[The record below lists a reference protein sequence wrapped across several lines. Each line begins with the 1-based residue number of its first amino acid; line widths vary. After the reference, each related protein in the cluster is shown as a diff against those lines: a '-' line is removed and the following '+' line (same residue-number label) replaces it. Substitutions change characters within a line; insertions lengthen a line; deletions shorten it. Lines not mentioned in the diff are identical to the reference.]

1 MDESTMEQRLR
12 TAVEHAAPDN
22 LERILASCTEKKG
35 TVIPMTPPKKKRRW
49 IPAAMAAALVIVCGL
64 SFGAH
69 RWQSD
74 HTVDSIVTL
83 DVNPSVS
90 LDVNARERVLSVTPL
105 NQDATVILGD
115 MDLTGTDLT
124 VAVNALIG
132 SMVQNGYLDELQNS
146 ILVTVENDDAARS
159 DLLRQQISDTI
170 SGTFQADQLDGA
182 VLTQTVTASAELT
195 ALAQQYGISEGKAA
209 LIQDV
214 ITQDSTLTFASLAPL
229 SVNEIALI
237 AQSRNL
243 TTSSVSQTGSA
254 SDKAYITADEARAA
268 AYAHAGV
275 SAGDVAWCETE
286 FDSED
291 GVMVYELEF
300 TVGGVEYEYDIDA
313 RTGTVVKYSREGGW
327 SGSNGSGGTTTGTTT
342 GTATG
347 TTTGGTGTGIG
358 ADKAAQ
364 TALADAG
371 FTASQVT
378 GLQTKQDWDDGRLH
392 YEVEFRSGGVEYD
405 YELAADG
412 TILKADRDTD
422 GNVPASTG
430 ASLSE
435 EEAKA
440 AAFRHA
446 GVSAS
451 QVSGLKVQR
460 DRDDGQELYEIEFR
474 VGAAEYEYEIRTDG
488 TILKAERDID
498 D

>member
-1 MDESTMEQRLR
+1 MDESMMEQRLR

-22 LERILASCTEKKG
+22 LERILASCTQQKG
-35 TVIPMTPPKKKRRW
+35 TVIPMTPPKRKRRW

-64 SFGAH
+64 SFGAV

-74 HTVDSIVTL
+74 HAVDSIVTL

-90 LDVNARERVLSVTPL
+90 LDVNAKERVLSVTPL

-146 ILVTVENDDAARS
+146 ILVTVENDDASRS
-159 DLLRQQISDTI
+159 AQLQQQISSTI
-170 SGTFQADQLDGA
+170 SGTFQADHLDGA
-182 VLTQTVTASAELT
+182 VLTQSLTADAQLT
-195 ALAQQYGISEGKAA
+195 ALAEQYGISLGKAA
-209 LIQDV
+209 LIQEV
-214 ITQDSTLTFASLAPL
+214 ISQDSTLTFASLAPL

-237 AQSRNL
+237 AQSRSL
-243 TTSSVSQTGSA
+243 TTSSVTQTGSA
-254 SDKAYITADEARAA
+254 SDKAWY
-268 AYAHAGV
+268 
-275 SAGDVAWCETE
+275 ETE

-291 GVMVYELEF
+291 GVMVYEVEF
-300 TVGGVEYEYDIDA
+300 TAGGVEYEYDIDA
-313 RTGTVVKYSREGGW
+313 RTGDVVKYSREGGW
-327 SGSNGSGGTTTGTTT
+327 SGSGSSGGSASSGTD
-342 GTATG
+342 
-347 TTTGGTGTGIG
+347 IG

-371 FTASQVT
+371 LSSSQVT
-378 GLQTKQDWDDGRLH
+378 GLRTKQDWDDGQLR
-392 YEVEFRSGGVEYD
+392 YEVEFRAGGVEYD

-422 GNVPASTG
+422 GSVPASTG
-430 ASLSE
+430 ASLTE

-451 QVSGLKVQR
+451 SVSGLKVQR

-474 VGAAEYEYEIRTDG
+474 VGNTEYEYEIRTDG

>member
-1 MDESTMEQRLR
+1 MDESMMEQRLR

-22 LERILASCTEKKG
+22 LERILASCTEQKG

-49 IPAAMAAALVIVCGL
+49 IPAAMAAALVIECGL
-64 SFGAH
+64 SFATL
-69 RWQSD
+69 RWRSD
-74 HTVDSIVTL
+74 HAVDSIVTL
-83 DVNPSVS
+83 DVNPSIS

-105 NQDATVILGD
+105 NDDATVILGD

-146 ILVTVENDDAARS
+146 ILVSVENDDASRS
-159 DLLRQQISDTI
+159 AQLQQQISSTI
-170 SGTFQADQLDGA
+170 SGTFQADHLDGA
-182 VLTQTVTASAELT
+182 VLTQSVTADAQLA
-195 ALAQQYGISEGKAA
+195 ALAQQYGISQGKAA
-209 LIQDV
+209 LIQEV
-214 ITQDSTLTFASLAPL
+214 IAQDATLTFASLAPL

-243 TTSSVSQTGSA
+243 TTSSVTQTGSA
-254 SDKAYITADEARAA
+254 SDKAYITADAARSA
-268 AYAHAGV
+268 AYTHAGV
-275 SAGDVAWCETE
+275 SAADVAWCETE

-291 GVMVYELEF
+291 GLMVYELEF

-313 RTGTVVKYSREGGW
+313 RTGDVVKYSREGGW
-327 SGSNGSGGTTTGTTT
+327 NGSNSTAPSGTD
-342 GTATG
+342 
-347 TTTGGTGTGIG
+347 IG

-364 TALADAG
+364 TALTDAG
-371 FTASQVT
+371 LTTAQVT
-378 GLQTKQDWDDGRLH
+378 GLRTKQDWDDGRLRD
-392 YEVEFRSGGVEYD
+392 EVEFRSDGVEYD

-412 TILKADRDTD
+412 TILKADRDADSST
-422 GNVPASTG
+422 PASTG
-430 ASLSE
+430 ASLTA

-451 QVSGLKVQR
+451 SVSGLEIQK

-474 VGAAEYEYEIRTDG
+474 VGNTEYEYEIRTDG
-488 TILKAERDID
+488 TILKAERDTD

>member
-22 LERILASCTEKKG
+22 LERILASCTQQKG

-64 SFGAH
+64 SFGTL
-69 RWQSD
+69 RWRSD
-74 HTVDSIVTL
+74 HTVDSTVTL
-83 DVNPSVS
+83 DVNPSIS
-90 LDVNARERVLSVTPL
+90 LDVNAKERVLAVTPL
-105 NQDATVILGD
+105 NEDATIILGD

-132 SMVQNGYLDELQNS
+132 SMVQNGYLDDLQNS
-146 ILVTVENDDAARS
+146 ILVTVQNDDAARS
-159 DLLRQQISDTI
+159 DQLRQEITDTI

-182 VLTQTVTASAELT
+182 VLTQSVTSSAELT
-195 ALAQQYGISEGKAA
+195 ALAEQYGISEGKAA
-209 LIQDV
+209 LIQEV
-214 ITQDSTLTFASLAPL
+214 IAQDATLTFASLAPL

-237 AQSRNL
+237 AQSRDL
-243 TTSSVSQTGSA
+243 TTSSVTQTGSA

-291 GVMVYELEF
+291 GIMVYELEF
-300 TVGGVEYEYDIDA
+300 TVDGVEYEYDIDA
-313 RTGTVVKYSREGGW
+313 RTGSVVKYSREGGW
-327 SGSNGSGGTTTGTTT
+327 SGSGTSGGSTASSGTD
-342 GTATG
+342 
-347 TTTGGTGTGIG
+347 IG

-371 FTASQVT
+371 LNSSQVT
-378 GLQTKQDWDDGRLH
+378 GLKTRQDWDDGRLH

-405 YELAADG
+405 YELSADG

-422 GNVPASTG
+422 DDYVPSSTG
-430 ASLSE
+430 ASLTE

-451 QVSGLKVQR
+451 SVSGLEIQR

-474 VGAAEYEYEIRTDG
+474 VGSTEYEYEIRTDG
-488 TILKAERDID
+488 TILKAERDTD

>member
-1 MDESTMEQRLR
+1 MDESMMEQRLR

-64 SFGAH
+64 SFATL
-69 RWQSD
+69 RWRSD
-74 HTVDSIVTL
+74 HAVDSIVTL
-83 DVNPSVS
+83 DVNPSIS

-105 NQDATVILGD
+105 NDDATVILGD

-146 ILVTVENDDAARS
+146 ILVTVENDDASRS
-159 DLLRQQISDTI
+159 AQLQQQISSTI
-170 SGTFQADQLDGA
+170 SGTFQADHLDGA
-182 VLTQTVTASAELT
+182 VLTQSVTADAQLA
-195 ALAQQYGISEGKAA
+195 ALAEQYGISAGKAA
-209 LIQDV
+209 LIQEV
-214 ITQDSTLTFASLAPL
+214 VAQDSTLTFASLAPL

-243 TTSSVSQTGSA
+243 TTSSVTQTGSA

-275 SAGDVAWCETE
+275 SASDVAWCETE

-327 SGSNGSGGTTTGTTT
+327 SGSGSSGGSTTASGTDI
-342 GTATG
+342 GT
-347 TTTGGTGTGIG
+347 
-358 ADKAAQ
+358 DQAAQ
-364 TALADAG
+364 AALADAG
-371 FTASQVT
+371 LTASQVT
-378 GLQTKQDWDDGRLH
+378 GLQTRQDRDDGQLR
-392 YEVEFRSGGVEYD
+392 YEVEFRAGGVEYD
-405 YELAADG
+405 YEVSADG
-412 TILKADRDTD
+412 TILKAERDTD
-422 GNVPASTG
+422 GSVPASAGT
-430 ASLSE
+430 SLTE

-451 QVSGLKVQR
+451 SVSGLKIQK

-474 VGAAEYEYEIRTDG
+474 VGNTEYEYEIRTDG
-488 TILKAERDID
+488 TILKAERDTD

>member
-1 MDESTMEQRLR
+1 MDESMMEQRLR

-22 LERILASCTEKKG
+22 LERILASCMEKKG

-49 IPAAMAAALVIVCGL
+49 IPAAMAAAVVIVCGL
-64 SFGAH
+64 SFGVL

-83 DVNPSVS
+83 DVNPSIS
-90 LDVNARERVLSVTPL
+90 LDVNAKERVLSVTPL
-105 NQDATVILGD
+105 NDDATVILGD

-146 ILVTVENDDAARS
+146 ILVSVENNDASRS
-159 DLLRQQISDTI
+159 TQLQQQISDTI
-170 SGTFQADQLDGA
+170 SGTFLADHLDGA
-182 VLTQTVTASAELT
+182 VLTQSVTADAQLT

-209 LIQDV
+209 LIQEV
-214 ITQDSTLTFASLAPL
+214 ISQDSTLTFASLAPL

-243 TTSSVSQTGSA
+243 TTSSVTQTGSA

-327 SGSNGSGGTTTGTTT
+327 SGSGSSGGSTTASGTD
-342 GTATG
+342 
-347 TTTGGTGTGIG
+347 IG
-358 ADKAAQ
+358 ADKAALA
-364 TALADAG
+364 ALADAG
-371 FTASQVT
+371 LSASQVT
-378 GLQTKQDWDDGRLH
+378 GLQTKQDRDDGQLR
-392 YEVEFRSGGVEYD
+392 YEVEFRAGGVEYD
-405 YELAADG
+405 YEVSADG
-412 TILKADRDTD
+412 TILKAERDTD
-422 GNVPASTG
+422 GSVPASAGT
-430 ASLSE
+430 SLTE

-451 QVSGLKVQR
+451 SVSGLKVQK

-474 VGAAEYEYEIRTDG
+474 VGNTEYEYEIRTDG
-488 TILKAERDID
+488 TILKAERDTD

>member
-1 MDESTMEQRLR
+1 MDESMMEQRLR

-64 SFGAH
+64 SFGAL

-74 HTVDSIVTL
+74 HTVDSTVTL

-105 NQDATVILGD
+105 NDDATVILGD

-146 ILVTVENDDAARS
+146 ILVSVENDDANRS
-159 DLLRQQISDTI
+159 AQLQQQITSTI
-170 SGTFQADQLDGA
+170 SGTFQADHLDGA
-182 VLTQTVTASAELT
+182 VLTQAVTSSAELS
-195 ALAQQYGISEGKAA
+195 ALAEQYGISQGKAA
-209 LIQDV
+209 LIQEV
-214 ITQDSTLTFASLAPL
+214 VSQDATLTFASLAPL

-243 TTSSVSQTGSA
+243 TASSVTQTGSA

-275 SAGDVAWCETE
+275 SAADVAWCETE

-300 TVGGVEYEYDIDA
+300 TVGGTEYEYDIDA
-313 RTGTVVKYSREGGW
+313 RTGSVVKYSREGGW
-327 SGSNGSGGTTTGTTT
+327 SGSGTSGGSTAPASGTD
-342 GTATG
+342 
-347 TTTGGTGTGIG
+347 IG

-371 FTASQVT
+371 LTASQVT
-378 GLQTKQDWDDGRLH
+378 GLRTKQDWDDGRLH
-392 YEVEFRSGGVEYD
+392 YEVEFRSGGTEYD
-405 YELAADG
+405 YELSADG
-412 TILKADRDTD
+412 TILKADRNTD
-422 GNVPASTG
+422 GNYAPSSTG
-430 ASLSE
+430 ASLTE
-435 EEAKA
+435 EEAKTA
-440 AAFRHA
+440 ALRHA

-451 QVSGLKVQR
+451 SVSGLKVQR
-460 DRDDGQELYEIEFR
+460 DRDDGQDLYEIEFR
-474 VGAAEYEYEIRTDG
+474 VGNTEYEYEIRTDG

>member
-1 MDESTMEQRLR
+1 MDESMMEQRLR

-22 LERILASCTEKKG
+22 LERILASCTQQKG
-35 TVIPMTPPKKKRRW
+35 TVIPMTPPKRKRRW

-64 SFGAH
+64 SFGAV

-74 HTVDSIVTL
+74 HAVDSIVTL

-90 LDVNARERVLSVTPL
+90 LDVNAKERVLSVTPL

-146 ILVTVENDDAARS
+146 ILVTVENDDASRS
-159 DLLRQQISDTI
+159 AQLQQQISSTI
-170 SGTFQADQLDGA
+170 SGTFQADHLDGA
-182 VLTQTVTASAELT
+182 VLTQSLTADAQLT
-195 ALAQQYGISEGKAA
+195 ALAEQYGISLGKAA
-209 LIQDV
+209 LIQEV
-214 ITQDSTLTFASLAPL
+214 ISQDSTLTFASLAPL

-237 AQSRNL
+237 AQSRSL
-243 TTSSVSQTGSA
+243 TTSSVTQTGSA
-254 SDKAYITADEARAA
+254 SDKAYITADAARDA

-275 SAGDVAWCETE
+275 SAGDVAWYETE

-291 GVMVYELEF
+291 GVMVYEVEF
-300 TVGGVEYEYDIDA
+300 TAGGVEYEYDIDA
-313 RTGTVVKYSREGGW
+313 RTGDVVKYSREGGW
-327 SGSNGSGGTTTGTTT
+327 SGSGSSGGTASSGTD
-342 GTATG
+342 
-347 TTTGGTGTGIG
+347 IG

-371 FTASQVT
+371 LSSSQVT
-378 GLQTKQDWDDGRLH
+378 GLRTKQDWDDGRLR
-392 YEVEFRSGGVEYD
+392 YEVEFRAGGVEYD

-422 GNVPASTG
+422 GSVPASTG
-430 ASLSE
+430 TSLTE

-451 QVSGLKVQR
+451 SVSGPKVQR

-474 VGAAEYEYEIRTDG
+474 VGNTEYEYEIRTDG